1 MNPRPRT
8 PLAGDGFSW
17 KALAMRAKY
26 IECCFM
32 FGVVWSLGSTGVEAG
47 QKAFLEFLDNII
59 ADLGVI
65 ETEWE
70 GVNNALQ
77 VGGGRARPCGL
88 VPVSSI
94 DLLIGRREVVSVLGP
109 RSDSG
114 NSYRGG
120 RPPSREDARVRA
132 RPMTPARSAAS

>member
-1 MNPRPRT
+1 
-8 PLAGDGFSW
+8 
-17 KALAMRAKY
+17 MRAKH

-32 FGVVWSLGSTGVEAG
+32 FGVIWSLGSTGVEAG

-77 VGGGRARPCGL
+77 VG
-88 VPVSSI
+88 
-94 DLLIGRREVVSVLGP
+94 
-109 RSDSG
+109 
-114 NSYRGG
+114 RGG
-120 RPPSREDARVRA
+120 SSWGRVL
-132 RPMTPARSAAS
+132 RSLVDLPKS